1 MQVKPMQLKGQVAL
15 ITGGGRGIGRAIALR
30 FAAEGAA
37 VMVTART
44 GAEVESVATEIR
56 KAGGRAQ
63 SVAADVSHSEE
74 GEKIVAAARHH
85 FARVDILVN
94 NAGVFGPV
102 RPAVE
107 ITPAE
112 WNDVLAIN
120 LSGAFFLSRL
130 VLPEMC
136 ARGSGA
142 ILNISSVAA
151 KAAFGMNSP
160 YASSKAGLLALTRSL
175 AAETARSGVRVNA
188 ICPGP
193 VPETRM
199 SQELGQA
206 LAERAGMDR
215 DEMFRQFLE
224 GILQGRAQTA
234 DEIAAAA
241 VFLCSREASAITGQ
255 SLNVDGG
262 MSFC

>member
-1 MQVKPMQLKGQVAL
+1 MQLKGLVAL
-15 ITGGGRGIGRAIALR
+15 ITGGGRGIGRSIARR

-37 VMVTART
+37 VLVTART
-44 GAEVESVATEIR
+44 AAEVESVANEIR
-56 KAGGRAQ
+56 QSGGRAQ
-63 SVAADVSHSEE
+63 SLAADVSRPEDC
-74 GEKIVAAARHH
+74 EKIVAAARHH

-94 NAGVFGPV
+94 NAGIFGPV

-107 ITPAE
+107 ISPAE

-130 VLPEMC
+130 VLPEMTV
-136 ARGSGA
+136 RGSGV

-151 KAAFGMNSP
+151 KAAFGMNAP
-160 YASSKAGLLALTRSL
+160 YATSKAGLLALTRSL
-175 AAETARSGVRVNA
+175 AAETARNGVRVNA

-206 LAERAGMDR
+206 LAARVGMDR
-215 DEMFRQFLE
+215 DEMFRQFVE
-224 GILQGRAQTA
+224 GILQGRPQTA

-241 VFLCSREASAITGQ
+241 LFLCSRESSAITGQ
-255 SLNVDGG
+255 ALNVDGG
-262 MSFC
+262 MCFS